1 MEQEQQERIDLS
13 ALEEA
18 LLTDSGSESDLEHLK
33 ANGPRSLPPN
43 PTANNWSYNAIIK
56 QLASPSEINFAWLKN
71 LTDAIYNVLVEIKE
85 LAEESS
91 VYSAERDA
99 EGNVIHSTY
108 ATDSSA
114 VHKAGVETITDS
126 KSFGSSGSDNSKTLD
141 VYFTTNLR
149 GPVTSAPIMP
159 GNSGFSIGNG
169 TDKRWNTGYFQYVDI
184 GTSIKSGS
192 NSWTLPSNSGVL
204 AMTSDVGTAKSE
216 AINHADDEV
225 GKILGGTY
233 LAYKAKRDADG
244 NDIKATYET
253 KTDAT
258 AKVALSNL
266 RSILGL
272 ASSSAQGLMSSDDKN
287 HLDALY
293 ALLGDE
299 SDSDAVVNTIK
310 EVLAIFAQYP
320 EGVTLAN
327 ALASKVSFADV
338 INNLESVDIA
348 RPLSAY
354 MGKVLDGR
362 LADVE
367 EDYVTHDDM
376 FSAAMF
382 EVTDYDE
389 STGEVTLSYSSAAI
403 SDITYNSSTGE
414 IVFTY

>member
-1 MEQEQQERIDLS
+1 MPTVDQNL
-13 ALEEA
+13 EA
-18 LLTDSGSESDLEHLK
+18 LIRSSG
-33 ANGPRSLPPN
+33 ANSLPDN
-43 PTANNWSYNAIIK
+43 PSSANYGPKEIKNAIVATSVILAGIIK
-56 QLASPSEINFAWLKN
+56 NVGDVADGAQADVDSLTEALNNF
-71 LTDAIYNVLVEIKE
+71 IEHV
-85 LAEESS
+85 AE
-91 VYSAERDA
+91 
-99 EGNVIHSTY
+99 TY
-108 ATDSSA
+108 ATNSSA

-126 KSFGSSGSDNSKTLD
+126 KSFGTTGSDNSKTLD

-184 GTSIKSGS
+184 GTSIKSGL
-192 NSWTLPSNSGVL
+192 NSWTLPSNSGTL

-216 AINHADDEV
+216 AINHADDEIE
-225 GKILGGTY
+225 KIKDGTY

-253 KTDAT
+253 KSDAA

-310 EVLAIFAQYP
+310 EVLAIFDEYQ
-320 EGVTLAN
+320 EGVTIAN
-327 ALASKVSFADV
+327 ALALKVAFSDV
-338 INNLESVDIA
+338 IDNLESNEISK
-348 RPLSAY
+348 PLSAY
-354 MGKVLDGR
+354 QGKVLNGR